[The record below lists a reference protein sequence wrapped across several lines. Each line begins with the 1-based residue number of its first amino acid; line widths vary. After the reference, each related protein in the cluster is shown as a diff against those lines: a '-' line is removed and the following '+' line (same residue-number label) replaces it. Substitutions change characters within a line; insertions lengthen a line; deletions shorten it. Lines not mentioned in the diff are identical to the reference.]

1 MYTHYPRTVKRES
14 YAYQGRPVTLDAA
27 ELEPGH
33 YEIML
38 LTDDGKSLSETT
50 ARTEDAALCEFRW
63 IRSSHRPDAETPKLT
78 GKYLLLRDH
87 LLAAHQAAEE
97 ASQRVEDTGTCNF
110 DSPALDLPRWR
121 VSLVEEAARQA
132 GVGCFTWSCFGHKL
146 FVFPMHTPGQA
157 RKREVAQESAMAVLR
172 ALGYDT
178 YGYYQMD

>member
-1 MYTHYPRTVKRES
+1 MYTHYPRTVKQES
-14 YAYQGRPVTLDAA
+14 YTYQGRPVTLDAA
-27 ELEPGH
+27 ELAPGQ

-38 LTDDGKSLSETT
+38 LTDDGESLAETT
-50 ARTEDAALCEFRW
+50 AQTEDTALCEFRW
-63 IRSSHRPDAETPKLT
+63 IRRNHRPDAETPKLT

-87 LLAAHQAAEE
+87 LLTAHQAAEE

-132 GVGCFTWSCFGHKL
+132 GVGCFTWTPFRKKL
-146 FVFPMHTPGQA
+146 FVFPMRTPGQA
-157 RKREVAQESAMAVLR
+157 RKREVAQEAAMSVLR
-172 ALGYDT
+172 SLGYDA